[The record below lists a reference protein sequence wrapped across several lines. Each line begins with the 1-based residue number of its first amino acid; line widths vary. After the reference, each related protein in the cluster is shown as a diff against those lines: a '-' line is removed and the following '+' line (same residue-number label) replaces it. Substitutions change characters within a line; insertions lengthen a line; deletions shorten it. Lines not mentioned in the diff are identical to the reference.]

1 MEIVSESDSSTCG
14 RENVSCR
21 KDLSQSWFEYRR
33 EARIGESGI
42 LWPKHIFPF
51 IPVSN
56 EPSGRAYRWF
66 FVLYQ
71 KRISLIQIGT
81 AWWIQPQKTK
91 FRYPAQM
98 AQWNR
103 KWMGCVDWDKKRLP
117 EEDNSSKEVIRRPLI
132 WRLCVRNLIQASPLI
147 PFKRTIGCGLRI
159 VCIRRKEIFRSRP
172 EICRMIYNRTVRVKK
187 RLYLL

>member
-1 MEIVSESDSSTCG
+1 MHIYTEFS
-14 RENVSCR
+14 
-21 KDLSQSWFEYRR
+21 
-33 EARIGESGI
+33 
-42 LWPKHIFPF
+42 HIFPF

-56 EPSGRAYRWF
+56 EPGGRAYRWSF
-66 FVLYQ
+66 ILYQ

-103 KWMGCVDWDKKRLP
+103 KWMECVDRDKKRLS

-132 WRLCVRNLIQASPLI
+132 RRLCARNLIQASPLI
-147 PFKRTIGCGLRI
+147 PFKRTISCGLRI
-159 VCIRRKEIFRSRP
+159 VCIRRRKIFKWNIQMKYSDRGRRYAAWFIT
-172 EICRMIYNRTVRVKK
+172 EQYV
-187 RLYLL
+187 

>member
-42 LWPKHIFPF
+42 LWPSTFFRLFPWAMSQVSCL
-51 IPVSN
+51 PVVFYS
-56 EPSGRAYRWF
+56 
-66 FVLYQ
+66 
-71 KRISLIQIGT
+71 ISETDKPDTDST

-98 AQWNR
+98 AHWNR
-103 KWMGCVDWDKKRLP
+103 KWMGCVDRDKKRLP

-147 PFKRTIGCGLRI
+147 PFKRTISCGLRI
-159 VCIRRKEIFRSRP
+159 VCIRRKEIFRSSRRYAAWFIT
-172 EICRMIYNRTVRVKK
+172 EQYV
-187 RLYLL
+187 